1 LPVQKYLPS
10 VVRVTHGLQG
20 RSALVTGS
28 TSNIGRAIAAA
39 LAVDGAHVLVSGR
52 DEARG
57 AETVATIREK
67 GGRADFLRAD
77 LDGTAGA
84 SHALARAALEV
95 TGRLDV
101 LVNNAAV
108 YPAATTL
115 TADDALAD
123 RIWAVNVK
131 APFFLTQAVV
141 PGMIEAGGGVIVN
154 LGSWIARLGLPV
166 GSLYSASKG
175 AMETLTRAWASE
187 FGPQGVRVNAVSPGV
202 IRPPELD
209 PSVEFRGEDLMAN
222 TPVGRAG
229 DPDAI
234 AAAVVYLAS
243 DAAWFTHAAV
253 LDVDGGRAGVAV
265 SGAGAV

>member
-1 LPVQKYLPS
+1 LPVQKNLPN
-10 VVRVTHGLQG
+10 VDAVTHGLEG

-28 TSNIGRAIAAA
+28 TSNIGRAIAVA
-39 LAVDGAHVLVSGR
+39 LAAEGAHVLVSGR
-52 DEARG
+52 DENRG
-57 AETVATIREK
+57 AATVATIREA
-67 GGRADFLRAD
+67 GGAADFLRAD
-77 LDGTAGA
+77 LDGSAGA
-84 SHALARAALEV
+84 SHALARAALDL
-95 TGRLDV
+95 TARLDV

-115 TADDALAD
+115 SADEDLAD

-141 PGMIEAGGGVIVN
+141 PGMIEAGGGVVVN

-187 FGPQGVRVNAVSPGV
+187 FGPSGVRVNAVSPGV

-209 PSVEFRGEDLMAN
+209 PSVEFRGEALMAS

-229 DPDAI
+229 DPGAI

-243 DAAWFTHAAV
+243 DEAWFTHGTV
-253 LDVDGGRAGVAV
+253 LDVDGGRSGVAV
-265 SGAGAV
+265 SGTRAV